1 MNATFGVPENERHE
15 PGLTCVTWCYPPSPS
30 SGGQAWFL
38 HGTLKVALGSPRRVT
53 PGLWHLF

>member
-15 PGLTCVTWCYPPSPS
+15 SGLTCVTWCYPPSPS

-38 HGTLKVALGSPRRVT
+38 HGTLKVALG
-53 PGLWHLF
+53 G